1 MTSFPSRLRRF
12 VAETSGSLSVEMVL
26 ALPFLLWAWAGT
38 YTFFDAY
45 QARSINLKATY
56 TIGDLLSR
64 DNTSVDQGYIDGMA
78 EVYDF
83 LTYSP
88 DAPELR
94 ITVIKCIALEARL
107 EVVWSATSGGRVKID
122 NPTLST
128 IADHIPAMADGDQAI
143 IVESWMDYD
152 PLINVGIS
160 ERTLNNIIITRPRAP
175 QLPWHGGDSAL
186 GNGANSGVDCS
197 GGIV

>member
-1 MTSFPSRLRRF
+1 MSRLLQHIRRF
-12 VAETSGSLSVEMVL
+12 AAATSGSLSVEMVL

-88 DAPELR
+88 DAPEIR
-94 ITVIKCIALEARL
+94 ITVIRCILLEARL
-107 EVVWSATSGGRVKID
+107 EVVWSATSGGRVKLD

-128 IADHIPAMADGDQAI
+128 IAAYLAF
-143 IVESWMDYD
+143 
-152 PLINVGIS
+152 
-160 ERTLNNIIITRPRAP
+160 R
-175 QLPWHGGDSAL
+175 
-186 GNGANSGVDCS
+186 
-197 GGIV
+197 